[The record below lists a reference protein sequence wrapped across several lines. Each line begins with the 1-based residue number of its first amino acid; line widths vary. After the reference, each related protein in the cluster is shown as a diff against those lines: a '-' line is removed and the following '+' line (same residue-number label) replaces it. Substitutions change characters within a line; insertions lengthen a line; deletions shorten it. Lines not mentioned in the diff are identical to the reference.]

1 MVFSSFEFLFYF
13 LPLFLAIYYLLP
25 HRYRNAC
32 LCVFSLCFYA
42 FGCLSEPLYLLLL
55 LASVLVCYGA
65 GRMVGGCHKHRGLFL
80 TVALILLLG
89 SLFLFKYAGFFT
101 ANLRGL
107 FPAFPLLSFVLPIG
121 ISFYTFQEISY
132 LVDVYR
138 NELTPEKNLLTLTT
152 YIVMFPQLIAGPIV
166 RYTEVQA
173 QMRSRRAS
181 VQSFISGLGTFTAGL
196 GYKVLLANRLGGL
209 WQAAEGI
216 GYESISTPLAWFCA
230 VGYSLQIY
238 FDFYGYSRMA
248 VGLGR
253 MMGFSLPENFRLPYL
268 SISVTEFWR
277 RWHITLGSWF
287 KSYVYIPLGGSRKG
301 MARTVLNLLIV
312 WLLTGLWHGADWNF
326 VLWGLFMF
334 TLISIEKLGLL
345 KVLERRPVFGHLYM
359 LVLIPVSW
367 VLFAADG
374 LSGLWI
380 YLQRLA
386 GFGGVNVFAGDILK
400 YAKQYGLFVIA
411 GCLLSLGL
419 HTKLYQRISHK
430 WVRFL
435 LMAAVFAGSV
445 YCIYMGMN
453 DPFLYFRF

>member
-1 MVFSSFEFLFYF
+1 M
-13 LPLFLAIYYLLP
+13 
-25 HRYRNAC
+25 
-32 LCVFSLCFYA
+32 
-42 FGCLSEPLYLLLL
+42 
-55 LASVLVCYGA
+55 
-65 GRMVGGCHKHRGLFL
+65 
-80 TVALILLLG
+80 
-89 SLFLFKYAGFFT
+89 
-101 ANLRGL
+101 
-107 FPAFPLLSFVLPIG
+107 
-121 ISFYTFQEISY
+121 
-132 LVDVYR
+132 
-138 NELTPEKNLLTLTT
+138 
-152 YIVMFPQLIAGPIV
+152 
-166 RYTEVQA
+166 
-173 QMRSRRAS
+173 
-181 VQSFISGLGTFTAGL
+181 
-196 GYKVLLANRLGGL
+196 
-209 WQAAEGI
+209 
-216 GYESISTPLAWFCA
+216 
-230 VGYSLQIY
+230 
-238 FDFYGYSRMA
+238 
-248 VGLGR
+248 
-253 MMGFSLPENFRLPYL
+253 
-268 SISVTEFWR
+268 
-277 RWHITLGSWF
+277 
-287 KSYVYIPLGGSRKG
+287 
-301 MARTVLNLLIV
+301 
-312 WLLTGLWHGADWNF
+312 
-326 VLWGLFMF
+326 LWGLFMF